1 MVFNELNTRLLIPYT
16 KGNFMFYREVNY
28 HHYLVGAVVFGAVFL
43 NSAKIES
50 SDWVSGAG
58 IAAVICLGFGVSTL
72 LRYARNTKEDLRA
85 STEFAREEE
94 LRREYSER
102 ISALERT
109 IDRMNEKA

>member
-1 MVFNELNTRLLIPYT
+1 MVFNELNTKFTHTLY

-28 HHYLVGAVVFGAVFL
+28 HHYLIGAVVFGTIFL

-58 IAAVICLGFGVSTL
+58 VAAVICLGFGVSTL

-85 STEFAREEE
+85 ATEFARESE
-94 LRREYSER
+94 LRTEFTDR
-102 ISALERT
+102 ISELERT
-109 IDRMNEKA
+109 IRRMNEKV

>member
-28 HHYLVGAVVFGAVFL
+28 HHYFVGAVVFGAVFL

-58 IAAVICLGFGVSTL
+58 VAAVICLGFGVSTL

>member
-1 MVFNELNTRLLIPYT
+1 MVFNVLNTELLIPYT

-72 LRYARNTKEDLRA
+72 LRYSRNTKEDLRA
-85 STEFAREEE
+85 ATEFARESE
-94 LRREYSER
+94 LRTEFTDR
-102 ISALERT
+102 ISTLERT
-109 IDRMNEKA
+109 IERMKEKA